1 MRLKISEYRNSQID
15 SYYMKLVFKLFIFL
29 VTAICF
35 EIRVNSIAGAIS
47 TVKNGHLLRRLYKE
61 HEFVFDVCISYSRLD
76 AGYFVITLY
85 FVAIFRHYVDVIF
98 IR

>member
-15 SYYMKLVFKLFIFL
+15 SYYLKLVFKLFIFL
-29 VTAICF
+29 ATAICF

-61 HEFVFDVCISYSRLD
+61 HEFVFDVCID

-98 IR
+98 IRW